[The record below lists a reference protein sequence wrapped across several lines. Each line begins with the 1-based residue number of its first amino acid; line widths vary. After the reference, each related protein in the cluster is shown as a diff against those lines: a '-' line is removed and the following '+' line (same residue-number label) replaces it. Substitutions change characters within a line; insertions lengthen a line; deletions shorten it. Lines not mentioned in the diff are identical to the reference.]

1 MLKTAEC
8 FERGSSQKSK
18 FEGFWL
24 DVVNLVKSQPL
35 KKEKR
40 DIYELKPEY
49 EDKVKR
55 VLNKPTEELIAL
67 KNK

>member
-1 MLKTAEC
+1 MKDPKKYISKLNHSDLISMLKTAEC
-8 FERGSSQKSK
+8 FERASSQKSK

-24 DVVNLVKSQPL
+24 NVVNLVKSQLL

-49 EDKVKR
+49 
-55 VLNKPTEELIAL
+55 
-67 KNK
+67 